1 MEMRRLLFIVFAS
14 ILFITGCSEDEVTP
28 HERFDDYIKLWSKN
42 NFADMYDMLASKS
55 KETYPTDQY
64 IDRYEKIYGDL
75 EIENVEITYT
85 KLSEEKL
92 ELAMEEGSATLP
104 FSVKMDSMAG
114 PITFD
119 YEATLTQQGEEEEE
133 EEEEKNWFINW
144 DPGYIFPQ
152 IKDGG
157 DIRITT
163 TEPTRGEI
171 LDRNRIP
178 LALNGEVWDIGIVPG
193 KLGDNPEEN
202 KKKIATLLNIS
213 VDSIDKAISAD
224 WVQPDMFVPLNK
236 KIPKSDTEVLDE
248 LWQVN
253 GIMGQTA
260 LGRIYPLG
268 EAATHVVG
276 YIGKVTDKDLEEL
289 DSEVYTANDMVGKT
303 GMERIFED
311 RLRGKKGI
319 KIFVEKE
326 GQEDVVLAE
335 IEVQNGESI
344 HTTIDSTVQEELY
357 LSFDDIPGTAAAI
370 EPKTGET
377 LALASSP
384 SFDPHKMVYGISQ
397 SDWDELQNNPD
408 QPLFNRSNATYAPGS
423 VIKPVTAAIGL
434 QNGVIDPE
442 EKIEIEGLTWGNGE
456 GWGDYKV
463 TRVASASPVNL
474 LTAMTL
480 SDNIYFAMKGV
491 EMGGDALV
499 AGLEKFGFGEALP
512 IDLAISSSTVSTT
525 GTLDGEVLVANT
537 SYGQGEIETSALHM
551 ATMYTPFLNDGAMI
565 KPVILMEEE
574 KSQVWKD
581 ELVTSEQA
589 AIIRESLRN
598 VVTEGTA
605 GYAKNAPFKIAGKT
619 GTAELKLTLDEEDG
633 AQNGWFVGYPSEDQ
647 DILIAMMMEKVQDK
661 GASALVVEKVT
672 DVMEKV
678 K

>member
-1 MEMRRLLFIVFAS
+1 

-289 DSEVYTANDMVGKT
+289 DSE
-303 GMERIFED
+303 
-311 RLRGKKGI
+311 
-319 KIFVEKE
+319 
-326 GQEDVVLAE
+326 
-335 IEVQNGESI
+335 
-344 HTTIDSTVQEELY
+344 
-357 LSFDDIPGTAAAI
+357 
-370 EPKTGET
+370 
-377 LALASSP
+377 
-384 SFDPHKMVYGISQ
+384 
-397 SDWDELQNNPD
+397 
-408 QPLFNRSNATYAPGS
+408 
-423 VIKPVTAAIGL
+423 
-434 QNGVIDPE
+434 
-442 EKIEIEGLTWGNGE
+442 
-456 GWGDYKV
+456 
-463 TRVASASPVNL
+463 
-474 LTAMTL
+474 
-480 SDNIYFAMKGV
+480 
-491 EMGGDALV
+491 
-499 AGLEKFGFGEALP
+499 
-512 IDLAISSSTVSTT
+512 
-525 GTLDGEVLVANT
+525 
-537 SYGQGEIETSALHM
+537 
-551 ATMYTPFLNDGAMI
+551 
-565 KPVILMEEE
+565 
-574 KSQVWKD
+574 
-581 ELVTSEQA
+581 
-589 AIIRESLRN
+589 
-598 VVTEGTA
+598 
-605 GYAKNAPFKIAGKT
+605 
-619 GTAELKLTLDEEDG
+619 
-633 AQNGWFVGYPSEDQ
+633 
-647 DILIAMMMEKVQDK
+647 
-661 GASALVVEKVT
+661 
-672 DVMEKV
+672 
-678 K
+678 

>member
-1 MEMRRLLFIVFAS
+1 MKRFILIVITS
-14 ILFITGCSEDEVTP
+14 ILFIAGCSEDEVTP
-28 HERFDDYIKLWSKN
+28 HERFDDYVKLWSES
-42 NFADMYDMLASKS
+42 NFTNMYDMLTLDS
-55 KETYPTDQY
+55 KEAYPTDQY
-64 IDRYEKIYGDL
+64 IDRYQKVYDDL
-75 EIENVEITYT
+75 EIDNVEISYT

-92 ELAMEEGSATLP
+92 ELAMEEGTATLP

-119 YEATLTQQGEEEEE
+119 YEVTLTQQGEEEE
-133 EEEEKNWFINW
+133 KDWFINW
-144 DPGYIFPQ
+144 DPGFIFPH

-157 DIRITT
+157 DIRIAT

-171 LDRNRIP
+171 LDRNRLP

-193 KLGDNPEEN
+193 KLGDNPDAN
-202 KKKIATLLNIS
+202 KKKIASLLNIS
-213 VDSIDKAISAD
+213 VDSIDKALNAD

-236 KIPKSDTEVLDE
+236 KIPKSDTELLDQ

-253 GIMGQTA
+253 GIMGQTT

-268 EAATHVVG
+268 EAATHLVG
-276 YIGKVTDKDLEEL
+276 YVGKVTDKDLEEL
-289 DSEVYTANDMVGKT
+289 DPNLYTANDMIGKT
-303 GMERIFED
+303 GLERIFED
-311 RLRGKKGI
+311 RLKGKNGV
-319 KIFVEKE
+319 KIYVQKE
-326 GQEDVVLAE
+326 GENDVVLAE
-335 IEVQNGESI
+335 VEVQNGESI

-357 LSFDDIPGTAAAI
+357 LSFDDISGTAAAI

-397 SDWDELQNNPD
+397 PDWEELQNNPD
-408 QPLFNRSNATYAPGS
+408 QPLFNRNNATYAPGS
-423 VIKPVTAAIGL
+423 VIKPITTAIGL
-434 QNGVIDPE
+434 QNGIIDPE

-491 EMGGDALV
+491 EMGGNALV
-499 AGLEKFGFGEALP
+499 TGLEQFGFGEELP
-512 IDLAISSSTVSTT
+512 INLPISSSSISTT
-525 GTLDGEVLVANT
+525 GSLDGEVLVANT

-551 ATMYTPFLNDGAMI
+551 ATMYTPFLNDGIML

-574 KSQVWKD
+574 KSQVWK
-581 ELVTSEQA
+581 ENLVTPEQA
-589 AIIRESLRN
+589 AIIRDTLRK

-605 GYAKNAPFKIAGKT
+605 SYAKNASFPVAGKT

-633 AQNGWFVGYPSEDQ
+633 AENGWFVGYPSEDQ

-672 DVMEKV
+672 EVMEKI